1 MKRGLVSFQIF
12 ILIINVISFS
22 FIVGE
27 MKFVSA
33 ESKNLAI
40 LPDASTSSSSPT
52 PTSMSNKLSNATIK
66 GSQEAINTYNN
77 AVKKA
82 EEEFKKMT
90 ERFVKKDGKWYALD
104 SSGKITDYDVTNR
117 YEDALKIK
125 DASINEAKDN
135 FMKDPSIIDSTGSK
149 SGDWLLEKGWV
160 DTAGTANF
168 VGHIADG
175 LFWSIAVVAAIQF
188 IGSFVDDEGK
198 VTSALSAAAFGGIM
212 AGESV

>member
-52 PTSMSNKLSNATIK
+52 PTSMSNKLSNATRT
-66 GSQEAINTYNN
+66 GSEKARTAYTTAIQTADKN
-77 AVKKA
+77 
-82 EEEFKKMT
+82 FK
-90 ERFVKKDGKWYALD
+90 
-104 SSGKITDYDVTNR
+104 
-117 YEDALKIK
+117 DAIK
-125 DASINEAKDN
+125 DISKEDGNFDLSKDANKEIYNKALETKNKAIDEAKNN
-135 FMKDPSIIDSTGSK
+135 FMKDPSVIDSTGSK
-149 SGDWLLEKGWV
+149 SGDWLLEKGW
-160 DTAGTANF
+160 TKSLGTANF

-175 LFWSIAVVAAIQF
+175 LFWSMAVVSAIQF

-212 AGESV
+212 AGKSV